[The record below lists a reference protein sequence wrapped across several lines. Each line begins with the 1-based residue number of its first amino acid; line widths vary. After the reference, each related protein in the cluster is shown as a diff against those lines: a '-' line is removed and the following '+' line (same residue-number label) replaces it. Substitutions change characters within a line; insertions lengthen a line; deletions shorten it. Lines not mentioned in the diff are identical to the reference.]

1 MKMLTVLLATW
12 LVLAQ
17 GEDGA
22 QRPPPPPSDDLSQI
36 EITPEEIPLG
46 FPEQEEFP
54 EQREIDLPLL
64 FRGEPRTIGVFSPR
78 GRKPNCTGIFPCS
91 RRPSL
96 YKLDEFPP
104 GRPTLGNL
112 GNICAAGR
120 KKISYGPW
128 NLPQTS
134 YSHLVRQGDALNS
147 LETELGRC
155 CHLPQNEKLPCSVR
169 VWSDILGQFCT
180 AELSAKTKPYYC
192 CKLKGD
198 TRQRCFQ
205 DAAPF
210 PNYKFKGA
218 AGGANPAGPQKL
230 PELSFPP
237 GRPSSANIGNVCTL
251 RKFRPVYPASVLPR
265 SGYGWFQR
273 QARAVNRMENA
284 FKKCCRTQDVG
295 CARRGWEKS
304 LTQFCK
310 EEFSVKTRQH
320 PCCKLDKTEDRHDC
334 FAVQAPYPD
343 YDKEVQLASLAEVTP
358 SLLDTL
364 CGQVTLLTKQK
375 HIPALVK
382 NITGPCCSLLG
393 EERTQCATEAKSEFI
408 TTLCG
413 ARRRSWKDPE
423 NCCAQT
429 EEGAR
434 HNCFNLKYLTSV
446 PLARAGQPLQPTLP
460 AK

>member
-169 VWSDILGQFCT
+169 VW
-180 AELSAKTKPYYC
+180 
-192 CKLKGD
+192 
-198 TRQRCFQ
+198 
-205 DAAPF
+205 
-210 PNYKFKGA
+210 
-218 AGGANPAGPQKL
+218 
-230 PELSFPP
+230 
-237 GRPSSANIGNVCTL
+237 
-251 RKFRPVYPASVLPR
+251 
-265 SGYGWFQR
+265 
-273 QARAVNRMENA
+273 
-284 FKKCCRTQDVG
+284 
-295 CARRGWEKS
+295 EKS